1 MKIGDTGKERW
12 IAYIGEMDMC
22 MVTIF
27 DEKGKPVVIE
37 VTPEIFQVFLDYERE
52 MERQRKADFRHRDL
66 RSWDTCMLF
75 ELSTEPLERTWER
88 LWVIAEM
95 KKAFEEL
102 TPKQHRRILL
112 HFIYGYTYREIAE
125 MEGSNKATV
134 MRSVNTALKKLRK
147 KLVIQ

>member
-1 MKIGDTGKERW
+1 
-12 IAYIGEMDMC
+12 MC
-22 MVTIF
+22 TVTIF
-27 DEKGKPVVIE
+27 DEKGNPIVIE
-37 VTPEIFQVFLDYERE
+37 VTPEIGQVFLEYDRE
-52 MERQRKADFRHRDL
+52 MERQRKADSRHRDF

-88 LWVIAEM
+88 LLVVAEM

-134 MRSVNTALKKLRK
+134 MRSVKTALKKLRK
-147 KLVIQ
+147 KLVI